1 MDSNS
6 TINQNYKFEFNIDNS
21 NENNINEEL
30 DIKWKEIEDVA
41 QQKINKNKES
51 IKLNFLNSFALMR
64 INLNSLIHPTDDSEF
79 ENYCNI
85 KIRNLDKQLN
95 SLHNDSNYNSNILTF
110 ISNNIERKN
119 KITTE
124 SNIKSF
130 LKPDNDDSD
139 NKSINKYKRY
149 TLNELI
155 ELNKNQKT
163 KKRKLDYNKI
173 FDKAYNTN
181 NDNNINNKTF
191 SYNTYNKNDYEDDS
205 YEKRLDRFENKLNEI
220 KNTFLRVDKNITT
233 ISNNNKYKNE
243 IQSDNLLN
251 RGYNTTKNNKT
262 IDNIRIKN
270 KIEESF
276 NYLYSL
282 YPELKKSN

>member
-30 DIKWKEIEDVA
+30 EIKWKEIEDVA

-95 SLHNDSNYNSNILTF
+95 SLYNDSNYNSNILTF
-110 ISNNIERKN
+110 ISKNIERKN
-119 KITTE
+119 KIATE

-173 FDKAYNTN
+173 FDKAFSTN
-181 NDNNINNKTF
+181 NDNNLNNKTF

>member
-30 DIKWKEIEDVA
+30 EIKWKEIEDVA

-85 KIRNLDKQLN
+85 KIRNLYKQLN

-173 FDKAYNTN
+173 FDKAFSTN

>member
-30 DIKWKEIEDVA
+30 EIKWKEIEDVA
-41 QQKINKNKES
+41 RQKINKNKES

-95 SLHNDSNYNSNILTF
+95 SLHNNSNNNSNILTF

-119 KITTE
+119 KINTE

-173 FDKAYNTN
+173 FDKAFSTN
-181 NDNNINNKTF
+181 NDNNLNNKTF

>member
-1 MDSNS
+1 MYSNS
-6 TINQNYKFEFNIDNS
+6 TNNQNYKFEFNIDNS

-30 DIKWKEIEDVA
+30 EIKWKEIEDVA
-41 QQKINKNKES
+41 RQKINKNKES

-85 KIRNLDKQLN
+85 KIMNLDKQLN

-110 ISNNIERKN
+110 ISKNIERKN
-119 KITTE
+119 KIATE

-173 FDKAYNTN
+173 FDKAFSTN
-181 NDNNINNKTF
+181 NDNNLNNKTF

-262 IDNIRIKN
+262 IDNMRIKN